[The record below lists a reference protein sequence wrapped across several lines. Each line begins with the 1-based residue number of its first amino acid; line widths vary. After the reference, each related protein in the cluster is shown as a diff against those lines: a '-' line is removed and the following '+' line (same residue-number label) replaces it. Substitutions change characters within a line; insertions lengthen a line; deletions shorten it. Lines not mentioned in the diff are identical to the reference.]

1 MLTVLRS
8 KKNIIKHFESKNL
21 NDIEKLKELHKKEI
35 SKLELKHKTEM
46 QEEKLKLEA
55 RHRSKVLEI
64 EAEHA
69 KQFKQERS
77 DNERLLT
84 IERNKVINKLS
95 QLEKDSKSIESEKSE
110 LAELRKFLSIIF
122 IKINVLKHGLKER
135 KKEIDF
141 EHANTIRIIDE
152 VENLELAFKS
162 GKVKTNDYD
171 GVSIPHISV
180 KTSEDI

>member
-1 MLTVLRS
+1 MLTVLKS
-8 KKNIIKHFESKNL
+8 KKSIIEHYENKNL
-21 NDIEKLKELHKKEI
+21 NDIEKLKDLHKKEI
-35 SKLELKHKTEM
+35 IKLELKHKTEM
-46 QEEKLKLEA
+46 QEEKLKLEST
-55 RHRSKVLEI
+55 HRSKILEI
-64 EAEHA
+64 ESEHA

-77 DNERLLT
+77 DNDRLLT
-84 IERNKVINKLS
+84 IERNKVLNRLS
-95 QLEKDSKSIESEKSE
+95 QLEKDSKSIESEKRE
-110 LAELRKFLSIIF
+110 LSELRKFLSIMF
-122 IKINVLKHGLKER
+122 IKFNVLKHGLKER

-171 GVSIPHISV
+171 GVQIPHISV